1 MDSRLRGNDVLRALD
16 TCRKFM
22 DCRLRGND
30 VCELWTLV
38 ENLWVPACAGMT
50 TEVLFISL
58 WQE

>member
-30 VCELWTLV
+30 VCELWTLA
-38 ENLWVPACAGMT
+38 ENLWIAVCEGMT
-50 TEVLFISL
+50 FASFGHL
-58 WQE
+58 